1 MRHPVQAE
9 KFFTKQERE
18 RIGAATRAV
27 KSRTTGEIAVAV
39 VDQSSQYHEAELL
52 GGIFL
57 ASAIALVLAVSCF
70 HASVWSFI
78 PLAFLLSFPCHQ
90 LFRHLPV
97 LKRVFVGHRRK
108 ERAVRERALRTFY
121 ERGLYRTRESTG
133 ILFFLSL
140 LERKVWVLADRG
152 IHLKIHQPT
161 LNKFAAQVSAGIRE
175 GRASDALCGAI
186 EGIGEL
192 LAIHY
197 PADGQRTGELSDQ
210 IICGPGATCETDA
223 E

>member
-9 KFFTKQERE
+9 KFFTKQEKE
-18 RIGAATRAV
+18 RIEAETRAV
-27 KSRTTGEIAVAV
+27 KSRTTGEIAVAI

-57 ASAIALVLAVSCF
+57 ASGIALILSAACF
-70 HASVWSFI
+70 HSSVWSFI
-78 PLAFLLSFPCHQ
+78 PLAFLFSFPCHQ
-90 LFRHLPV
+90 LFRRLPV

-121 ERGLYRTRESTG
+121 EKGLYKTRESTG

-161 LNKFAAQVSAGIRE
+161 LNKFAARVSEGIRE
-175 GRASDALCGAI
+175 GRASDALCEAI

-192 LAIHY
+192 LATHY
-197 PADGQRTGELSDQ
+197 PADGRSAAELSDQ
-210 IICGPGATCETDA
+210 IICGPGATCETDT